1 MKLNLS
7 GIAFLVEEL
16 TKREML
22 AIYLMGFDREMPDKV
37 TKADLVRIIQVLCRK
52 LGWIETDPVEALI
65 QKSEDKTY
73 SSSRISEQIND
84 ETEPQGENSL
94 FGSETGNNV
103 LEDDRNMC
111 GNGEDKENNSEIITE
126 EAITS
131 NTNFNDDFLTNILRM
146 LEQI

>member
-1 MKLNLS
+1 MLFSSLIKFFIVLSQYPSSIPEKKNNIKYHSLNKVLIVKWALKMKLNFS

-16 TKREML
+16 TKSEML

-84 ETEPQGENSL
+84 ERAQNQV
-94 FGSETGNNV
+94 N
-103 LEDDRNMC
+103 
-111 GNGEDKENNSEIITE
+111 
-126 EAITS
+126 
-131 NTNFNDDFLTNILRM
+131 
-146 LEQI
+146 